1 MEMKSRT
8 ASSSLVG
15 LALFW
20 PGWVFAAEGEPAEGS
35 WFALIFYAINF
46 LLFVWMVQKYG
57 WPYITQ
63 FFHDR
68 SRSIREIRSR
78 AEKAYQEVQE
88 LANHA
93 ARLLGRLEI
102 DKREM
107 MSELDQETAYQI
119 TQIVDAAH
127 AAVGRIRRETELTT
141 VALHDGAQRRLREI
155 MAAAAGTIARE
166 QLSRNLQASDQAR
179 LLQGFIDQVED
190 ARS

>member
-166 QLSRNLQASDQAR
+166 LLSRNLQASDQAR